1 MNRMY
6 LSVNINKLDFC
17 ELLMCVFLAHF
28 KHNSIYMSTNLRTQ
42 RIDTMIRSEHEKGRR
57 RD

>member
-28 KHNSIYMSTNLRTQ
+28 KHNSIHVNESKNPKNRHN
-42 RIDTMIRSEHEKGRR
+42 DTK
-57 RD
+57 